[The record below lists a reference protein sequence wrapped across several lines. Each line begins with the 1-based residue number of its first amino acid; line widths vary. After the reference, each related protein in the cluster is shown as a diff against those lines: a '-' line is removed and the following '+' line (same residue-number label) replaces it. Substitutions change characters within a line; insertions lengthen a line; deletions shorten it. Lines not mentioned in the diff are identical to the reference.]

1 MNEDIMLLS
10 NKLIYSDRLRCGS
23 KEVAK
28 RRLILPFATSQET
41 GKDDWLDVVHRLR
54 QNWRSGAP
62 RVPFCPGIDKKE
74 MCWLSHLSSPD
85 TTAVFVNTD
94 SLGTGVARD
103 SRVGD
108 LVQNEV
114 EAELVTQFV
123 QALTGKWGVK
133 KKDVGVISLYR
144 QQVKLIK
151 SMLSDGRQ
159 GQGRDVEPQEKGKTG
174 WEHGEEVEVL
184 TADKSQGRDK
194 ECIIVSMVR
203 SNDEGKVCSY
213 FRLK

>member
-1 MNEDIMLLS
+1 
-10 NKLIYSDRLRCGS
+10 
-23 KEVAK
+23 
-28 RRLILPFATSQET
+28 
-41 GKDDWLDVVHRLR
+41 
-54 QNWRSGAP
+54 
-62 RVPFCPGIDKKE
+62 
-74 MCWLSHLSSPD
+74 
-85 TTAVFVNTD
+85 
-94 SLGTGVARD
+94 
-103 SRVGD
+103 VGD

-159 GQGRDVEPQEKGKTG
+159 GQGRDVEPQEKGKAG
-174 WEHGEEVEVL
+174 GEHGEEVEVL